1 MIDANDVVE
10 KPTLLVVDDQPDNIM
25 AVSGILKGTYR
36 VKAATSGEKALT
48 IATSDTPP
56 DLILLDIMM
65 PHMDGYEVC
74 RRLKDNPVTASIP
87 VIFLTAKSET
97 QDEQYGLELG
107 AVDYITK
114 PISPPI
120 VLARVENHLA
130 LKSYAEFMLERGNYL
145 EKEVKNQRKQQN
157 DQLDLTTLLLFAITD
172 MRDTDSPNHIIR
184 IKSIVDILVKQLQHS
199 PYAEQITPTL
209 AQLIPQA
216 SAFHDIGKCVVPDK
230 VLFADQAL
238 DIEQYEKMTRHT
250 YQGREA
256 IARAEK
262 ALGTQHELLTIAKD
276 IIGSHH
282 ERWDGSGFPDGLSRE
297 DIPLPARI
305 VAVAD
310 AYDGMTSRT
319 GGQEL
324 SSSQAVE
331 RLVTLGGQQYDP
343 VIIESLVS
351 KQTTIEQEISK
362 LNDTDEDIERIKRG
376 R

>member
-172 MRDTDSPNHIIR
+172 MRDTDSPNHILR
-184 IKSIVDILVKQLQHS
+184 IKGIVDVLVKQLQHS
-199 PYAEQITPTL
+199 SYAEQITPKL

-297 DIPLPARI
+297 DIPLAARI

-362 LNDTDEDIERIKRG
+362 FSDTDEDIERIKRG